1 VRDGGSSSHAN
12 TYGNTHCDIN
22 KHAHSDQH
30 GDPHDHAYDYSY
42 PQSNTD
48 RHVNHDPH
56 THQHSDFHAH
66 ADQYRDAYAH
76 SDTNWHAHGDTDGHG
91 HAKLFDLPAPRSE
104 KLSVADKEGR
114 PVIKVKIDRCGYC
127 GACVGVCPVGAIELA
142 ETRLLVSEAC
152 SDCGLCL
159 AACPVGALKV
169 EDYAETEGA
178 PLRRRY
184 DVVVVGAGPGGSV
197 AAREAA
203 RLGLSVLLL
212 EKRQEIGSP
221 VRCAEGIAHEML
233 VPFIE
238 PDPCWI
244 SATVT
249 KAQIAVIEDG
259 ITVVRQA
266 EGGKGYILER
276 RIFDRVLAEE
286 AAKAG
291 AQVMVKTAA
300 TGLLLEDGV
309 VRGVVARGPA
319 GATEIECAVVIGADG
334 VESQVGPWA
343 GLDTTLSLRDT
354 MACAQYLL
362 AGIEV
367 DPACCYYYIGQEVA
381 PGGYAWVF
389 PKGEGRANVG
399 LGVQA
404 DLATDSALN
413 YLIRF
418 IERQPHLVQGSP
430 VTLVVGGVPV
440 SRSLPRL
447 VESGLMLVGDAAR
460 QVDPLTG
467 GGIAN
472 AMIAGRLAAEVAAR
486 AIASGDTSAE
496 TLALYQERWMAG
508 RGRKMARNYRLK
520 RRFGPEKRTSTDFL
534 RIFSVAVAG
543 V

>member
-1 VRDGGSSSHAN
+1 M
-12 TYGNTHCDIN
+12 
-22 KHAHSDQH
+22 
-30 GDPHDHAYDYSY
+30 
-42 PQSNTD
+42 
-48 RHVNHDPH
+48 
-56 THQHSDFHAH
+56 
-66 ADQYRDAYAH
+66 
-76 SDTNWHAHGDTDGHG
+76 
-91 HAKLFDLPAPRSE
+91 
-104 KLSVADKEGR
+104 
-114 PVIKVKIDRCGYC
+114 IKVKVDRCGYC
-127 GACVGVCPVGAIELA
+127 GACVGVCPVGAIELV
-142 ETRLLVSEAC
+142 ETRLLISDVC

-159 AACPVGALKV
+159 AACPVGALKAG
-169 EDYAETEGA
+169 DYAETEGA

-184 DVVVVGAGPGGSV
+184 DVVVVGAGPGGSI

-221 VRCAEGIAHEML
+221 VRCAEGVAHELL

-238 PDPCWI
+238 PDPRWI
-244 SATVT
+244 STVVS
-249 KAQIAVIEDG
+249 KAQITVIEDG
-259 ITVVRQA
+259 TTVTRQA

-300 TGLLLEDGV
+300 TGLLLKDGV

-319 GATEIECAVVIGADG
+319 GVMEIECAMVIGADG
-334 VESQVGPWA
+334 VESQVGSWA
-343 GLDTTLSLRDT
+343 GLDTTLPLRDT

-367 DPACCYYYIGQEVA
+367 DPACCYYYLGQEVTA
-381 PGGYAWVF
+381 GGYAWVF

-404 DLATDSALN
+404 DLAADSALN
-413 YLIRF
+413 YLDRF
-418 IERQPHLVQGSP
+418 IERQPHLAQGSP

-440 SRSLPRL
+440 SRPLPRL
-447 VESGLMLVGDAAR
+447 VANGLMLVGDAAR

-472 AMIAGRLAAEVAAR
+472 AMIAGRLAAEVAAK

-496 TLALYQERWMAG
+496 ALALYEERWMVG

-520 RRFGPEKRTSTDFL
+520 ERFGPDERTSPDFL
-534 RIFSVAVAG
+534 RVFTVAVG
-543 V
+543 GI

>member
-1 VRDGGSSSHAN
+1 
-12 TYGNTHCDIN
+12 
-22 KHAHSDQH
+22 
-30 GDPHDHAYDYSY
+30 
-42 PQSNTD
+42 
-48 RHVNHDPH
+48 
-56 THQHSDFHAH
+56 
-66 ADQYRDAYAH
+66 
-76 SDTNWHAHGDTDGHG
+76 
-91 HAKLFDLPAPRSE
+91 
-104 KLSVADKEGR
+104 
-114 PVIKVKIDRCGYC
+114 VIKVKTDRCGYC

-142 ETRLLVSEAC
+142 ETHLLINETC
-152 SDCGLCL
+152 FDCGLCL
-159 AACPVGALKV
+159 AACPVGALQA
-169 EDYAETEGA
+169 EDYAESAGV

-197 AAREAA
+197 AAREVAE
-203 RLGLSVLLL
+203 LGLSVLLL

-221 VRCAEGIAHEML
+221 VRCAEGIAHETL

-238 PDPCWI
+238 PDPHWI
-244 SATVT
+244 SAVVS
-249 KAQIAVIEDG
+249 KAQMAVVGDG
-259 ITVVRQA
+259 ATVERRA

-276 RIFDRVLAEE
+276 RVFDRVLAEE

-309 VRGVVARGPA
+309 VRGVVARGPV
-319 GATEIECAVVIGADG
+319 GTMEIECAVVIGADG

-343 GLDTTLSLRDT
+343 GLDTTLPSRDT

-362 AGIEV
+362 AGIEI

-389 PKGEGRANVG
+389 PKGEGKANVG

-404 DLATDSALN
+404 DLAADSALN
-413 YLIRF
+413 YLNCF
-418 IERQPHLVQGSP
+418 IESQPHLAQGSP

-440 SRSLPRL
+440 GPPLPRL
-447 VESGLMLVGDAAR
+447 VASGLMLVGDAAR

-472 AMIAGRLAAEVAAR
+472 AMMAGRLAAEVAAQ
-486 AIASGDTSAE
+486 AIAAGDTSAE
-496 TLALYQERWMAG
+496 ALALYEQRWMAN

-520 RRFGPEKRTSTDFL
+520 ERFGPDERTSPDFL
-534 RIFSVAVAG
+534 RVFAVAVG
-543 V
+543 GI